1 MKHQPPKGI
10 ILPGEKFNAHV
21 NWSTRDD
28 GPMNIIGREFPL
40 PTPPGAPDIFPGH
53 IAVADLRLNVPA
65 GDTERLANRASFLS
79 RIGLEPSQTAIPK
92 LVHGADIKYVTEHNA
107 YVEDLVGDGMVTD
120 RAKFALTIGFGD
132 CPSIVLFDG
141 TSGALALIHA
151 GWRGIAG
158 GIVEK
163 AVGTMMSFGAQKHR
177 IQAFIGPGVRKCCYE
192 LDPVTA
198 SSVDGI
204 AHQGHVHVDLQLIIG
219 MRLAVQGV
227 PTENIKAEEAC
238 TSCATV
244 DSKEGKKPLYYSYR
258 REKSLDPLNTGMMV
272 VSFY

>member
-1 MKHQPPKGI
+1 MKHQPPKGT

-21 NWSTRDD
+21 HWSTRDD
-28 GPMNIIGREFPL
+28 GPMNIIGREFPPVGL
-40 PTPPGAPDIFPGH
+40 DQFG
-53 IAVADLRLNVPA
+53 LLSPA

-92 LVHGADIKYVTEHNA
+92 LVHGADIKYVTEHNP
-107 YVEDLVGDGMVTD
+107 YVEDLIGDGMVTD
-120 RAKFALTIGFGD
+120 RAKFALTVGFGD

-141 TSGALALIHA
+141 TSGSLCLVHA
-151 GWRGIAG
+151 GWKGIAG

-198 SSVDGI
+198 SKVDGI

-227 PTENIKAEEAC
+227 PAENIKAEEAC
-238 TSCATV
+238 TCCATV
-244 DSKEGKKPLYYSYR
+244 PISKARMHNGDNSVQKPLYFSYR

>member
-1 MKHQPPKGI
+1 MKYQPPKGI

-21 NWSTRDD
+21 HWSTRDD
-28 GPMNIIGREFPL
+28 GPMNIIGREFPQSIGMN
-40 PTPPGAPDIFPGH
+40 PVFDGGVITGTMYRYPE
-53 IAVADLRLNVPA
+53 A

-107 YVEDLVGDGMVTD
+107 YVEDLIGDGMVTD
-120 RAKFALTIGFGD
+120 RAKFALTVGFGD

-141 TSGALALIHA
+141 TSGALCLIHA
-151 GWRGIAG
+151 GWKGIAG

-163 AVGTMMSFGAQKHR
+163 SLSTMMSFGAQKHR
-177 IQAFIGPGVRKCCYE
+177 IQAFIGPGVRRCCYE

-227 PTENIKAEEAC
+227 PAENIKVEEAC
-238 TSCATV
+238 TCCATV

-258 REKSLDPLNTGMMV
+258 REKTLDPLNTGMMV